1 MKRCSECDF
10 TFEDHQQV
18 CDFDGTELT
27 IIPESVP
34 KAVRTSPF
42 RRLARSRVA
51 LAALVLAGLISSA
64 LLIGYYDSAS
74 QSSAEI
80 ASNSESRNETAN
92 PGPQGSSA
100 ISDQAKPDQAA
111 QPKMIS
117 TQRRISAATKS
128 SAITSP
134 MLRWTSQNSRLRSS
148 RSRRGPSPA
157 KLAATSTSGIRTS
170 KRRPEKTNRQLL
182 ARNQRRTG
190 SPAGQRGGRGVTTSS
205 RQSQARSHV
214 KPAPA
219 ASRSRRSGAVAANSP
234 SSQSESSRQAK
245 GSKVVAILRKTGSIL
260 TKPFKF

>member
-92 PGPQGSSA
+92 PGPQGFVSDFGSSKA
-100 ISDQAKPDQAA
+100 RSSGAA
-111 QPKMIS
+111 QNDLHPAAD
-117 TQRRISAATKS
+117 QRCHKVVCNNFSNAQVDVTKLPL
-128 SAITSP
+128 AIVP
-134 MLRWTSQNSRLRSS
+134 
-148 RSRRGPSPA
+148 
-157 KLAATSTSGIRTS
+157 
-170 KRRPEKTNRQLL
+170 
-182 ARNQRRTG
+182 
-190 SPAGQRGGRGVTTSS
+190 VTTWSI
-205 RQSQARSHV
+205 A
-214 KPAPA
+214 
-219 ASRSRRSGAVAANSP
+219 
-234 SSQSESSRQAK
+234 
-245 GSKVVAILRKTGSIL
+245 RKTGGDL
-260 TKPFKF
+260 NFRN